1 MIDINWIII
10 DFGFHIV
17 MTMHCQCQ
25 EVAKLEKEVADNL
38 EKLEKLNLLRQN

>member
-1 MIDINWIII
+1 MIII
-10 DFGFHIV
+10 DDGLF
-17 MTMHCQCQ
+17 Q